1 MARSENQKL
10 KLFYLRELLLKKTD
24 IEILSTVLMSPV
36 TYKLVVCSMML
47 IIHLQRLDQQMVM

>member
-24 IEILSTVLMSPV
+24 AGHSITVPELIEALNAAGIKAERKSVYTDR
-36 TYKLVVCSMML
+36 
-47 IIHLQRLDQQMVM
+47 I